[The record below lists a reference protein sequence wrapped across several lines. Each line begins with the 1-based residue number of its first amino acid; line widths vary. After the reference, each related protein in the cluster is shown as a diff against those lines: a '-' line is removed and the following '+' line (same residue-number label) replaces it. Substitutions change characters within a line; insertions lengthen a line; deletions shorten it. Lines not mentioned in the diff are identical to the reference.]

1 VIGQSGALGQDGAR
15 GMRQRGAMKT
25 NPERLALAAGAACL
39 FAAWAL
45 MPDAATNDAA
55 HILQAVGAA
64 RPRVR
69 ASALIQLLAAALLV
83 AGLLGLARAATPG
96 LLPIAWGVLG
106 MGADA
111 VFHQLAYE
119 MTGPA
124 IDAAAVLPV
133 MARMQ
138 TAELAPHVPLLLAF
152 VLGGPW
158 LGWRLRRAGRHDW
171 ASALLLAPLPTI
183 PLAMAAVRLAGI
195 PPRAAAL
202 LILGEICAGLFG
214 LAVA

>member
-1 VIGQSGALGQDGAR
+1 MS
-15 GMRQRGAMKT
+15 T
-25 NPERLALAAGAACL
+25 NRDRLVLAAGAACL

-55 HILQAVGAA
+55 HILEAVAAA

-69 ASALIQLLAAALLV
+69 ASALIQLLGAALLLP
-83 AGLLGLARAATPG
+83 GLLGLARGGTPG
-96 LLPIAWGVLG
+96 LVPMVWGALG

-119 MTGPA
+119 MTAPGVQR
-124 IDAAAVLPV
+124 AAVLPV

-138 TAELAPHVPLLLAF
+138 TAELAPHLPLLLAF

-158 LGWRLRRAGRHDW
+158 LAWRLRRAGRRGW
-171 ASALLLAPLPTI
+171 AVALLMAPLPTI
-183 PLAMAAVRLAGI
+183 PIAVAAVRLAGM
-195 PPRAAAL
+195 PKRAAAL
-202 LILGEICAGLFG
+202 LILGEICAGLIG
-214 LAVA
+214 LALG